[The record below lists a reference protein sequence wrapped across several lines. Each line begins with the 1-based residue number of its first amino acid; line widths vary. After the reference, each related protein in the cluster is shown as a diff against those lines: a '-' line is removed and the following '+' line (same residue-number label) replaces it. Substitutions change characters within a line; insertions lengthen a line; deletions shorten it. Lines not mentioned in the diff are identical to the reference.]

1 MIRSAIPDDAARLA
15 EIYNYYIEK
24 TTVTFED
31 EPLNVPEMRG
41 RISRGDDDYPWLIA
55 DVDGVVCG
63 YAYAAPWSDR
73 RGYRPAAETTV
84 YLARDHIGRGL
95 GSELYSELIESLRR
109 KKLHCAIGVI
119 ALPNAASVALHE
131 RLGYKKIG
139 EFQEI
144 GRKFGQ
150 WINVGYWQ
158 LLL

>member
-1 MIRSAIPDDAARLA
+1 MIRSAMLDDAARLA

-24 TTVTFED
+24 TTVTFEEEALD
-31 EPLNVPEMRG
+31 ASEMRA
-41 RISRGDDDYPWLIA
+41 RISCNDDTYPWLVA
-55 DVDGVVCG
+55 DADGTACG

-73 RGYRPAAETTV
+73 MGYRPSAETTV
-84 YLARDHIGRGL
+84 YLAQEYVGKGL
-95 GSELYSELIESLRR
+95 GIDLYGELIESLRR
-109 KKLHCAIGVI
+109 KKLHSAIGVI
-119 ALPNAASVALHE
+119 ALPNAASIALHE
-131 RLGYKKIG
+131 RLGFKKIG

>member
-1 MIRSAIPDDAARLA
+1 MIRSAMLDDAARLA
-15 EIYNYYIEK
+15 EIYNYYIEE
-24 TTVTFED
+24 TTVTFEE
-31 EPLNVPEMRG
+31 EPLDASEMRA
-41 RISRGDDDYPWLIA
+41 RISCDDDHYPWLVA
-55 DVDGVVCG
+55 DVDGIACG

-73 RGYRPAAETTV
+73 RGYRPSAETTV
-84 YLARDHIGRGL
+84 YLAQEHMGKGL
-95 GSELYSELIESLRR
+95 GSELYGELIESLRR

-119 ALPNAASVALHE
+119 ALPNAASITLHE
-131 RLGYKKIG
+131 RLGFRKIG